1 MWLGIHAILTIKWYL
16 GLSENRGFMPNTNTG
31 ILMWNMLINHKTIV
45 WRGCTVEWGYVYIH
59 TYYHTY
65 IYIIHIYNI
74 HIIIYMYNIYI
85 YICIHMMGCNGIS
98 QTVWYG
104 IAVVSLQ
111 NTLFSWHFN
120 WKNDD
125 KPRKHGML
133 NQKWWFVGGYINW
146 GKLGWVAIETNN
158 VQLVEGTIS
167 WILEF

>member
-1 MWLGIHAILTIKWYL
+1 
-16 GLSENRGFMPNTNTG
+16 
-31 ILMWNMLINHKTIV
+31 
-45 WRGCTVEWGYVYIH
+45 
-59 TYYHTY
+59 
-65 IYIIHIYNI
+65 
-74 HIIIYMYNIYI
+74 
-85 YICIHMMGCNGIS
+85 MMGCNGIS

-146 GKLGWVAIETNN
+146 GKLGWVAIETLK
-158 VQLVEGTIS
+158 VQLVEYLNFSWVIETLQDTVSNWAWLRLPIS
-167 WILEF
+167 GMAFSYCPFPNVPWLPPGLSRRLISREFEAKLYHFWSFGITLRKYVLLKKHE